1 MQNRNAD
8 RNAVL
13 APTSSSQYIIRTQ
26 NPVHTRLSGRSVYVR
41 EPYILLDGD
50 FFPFFCFRS
59 NPDRNIYV
67 FVTSA
72 FIYEVQWDHTHA

>member
-41 EPYILLDGD
+41 EPYILLDRD
-50 FFPFFCFRS
+50 FFPFFA
-59 NPDRNIYV
+59 
-67 FVTSA
+67 FVVILTGIFMSL
-72 FIYEVQWDHTHA
+72 